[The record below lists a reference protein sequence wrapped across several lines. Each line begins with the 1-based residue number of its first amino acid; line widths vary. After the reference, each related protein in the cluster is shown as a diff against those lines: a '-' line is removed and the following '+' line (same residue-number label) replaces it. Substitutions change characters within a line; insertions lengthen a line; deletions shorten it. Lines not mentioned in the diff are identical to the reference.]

1 MQNPKMDKDRK
12 TSILVIEDNPGDI
25 ELLRLALQQ
34 AEVDCNLKVFQRGGE
49 ALAFVKQYE
58 QNTEAGGVP
67 DLAVVDLNLPQNDGV
82 EIIDAMQSN
91 VALASVPIA
100 VFTSS
105 SLPRERARMEALRV
119 MHYIVKPAELDG
131 LLAVGRL
138 LKEILIQSG
147 CSK

>member
-1 MQNPKMDKDRK
+1 MDRDHK
-12 TSILVIEDNPGDI
+12 TSILVIEDNSGDI

-34 AEVDCNLKVFQRGGE
+34 AGVDCNLKVFQRGGE

-58 QNTEAGGVP
+58 QNTETGAP
-67 DLAVVDLNLPQNDGV
+67 DLALVDLNLPQNDGI
-82 EIIDAMQSN
+82 EIIEAMQSN
-91 VALASVPIA
+91 AALANVPVA
-100 VFTSS
+100 VFSSS

-131 LLAVGRL
+131 LLAIGRL
-138 LKEILIQSG
+138 LKEILAQSG